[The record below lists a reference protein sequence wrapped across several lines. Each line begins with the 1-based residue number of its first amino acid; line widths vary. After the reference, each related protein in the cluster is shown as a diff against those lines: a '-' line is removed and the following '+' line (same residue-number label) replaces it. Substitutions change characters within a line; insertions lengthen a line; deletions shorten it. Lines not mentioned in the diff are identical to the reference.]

1 MKQVEVTIQNE
12 TGLHARPAQQFVQ
25 EASKFSSDIKI
36 VTGDDRTETEAK
48 SILGVMTLGIEKGT
62 TIGLKAEGDDEEEAI
77 DALVK
82 LVDNNFE
89 S

>member
-1 MKQVEVTIQNE
+1 MKQVEVVVQNE

-36 VTGDDRTETEAK
+36 VTGEEQKETEAK

-62 TIGLKAEGDDEEEAI
+62 TIGLKAEGEDEEEAI
-77 DALVK
+77 DTLVNLVK
-82 LVDNNFE
+82 NNFE
-89 S
+89 